1 MYNKQKA
8 AFSIF
13 FKKNVKWRDYAAL
26 LSDKYQADAPPDIRK
41 DKNMGERIELLP
53 GVFLSG
59 RQTERFKTACLS
71 LSMIRPLRREEA
83 AMNALLPAVLMRG
96 TRKYPTLRDISAFLD
111 EQYGASVGT
120 LVRKNGEIQTT
131 GFYLSFLE
139 DRFSPGGEEILDP
152 MIDFL
157 RQLLLEPVLQEGV
170 FPQKFVEG
178 EKWNLVN
185 AIESALNDKRAYA
198 SEKMLALLCGEDG
211 YGVPRLG
218 TVEDVEAITPQ
229 SLYEHYQS
237 LLKTSRVELFYC
249 GGKDLR
255 TVGAKLKA
263 ALAPLGTKS
272 PVRVSSAAFQP
283 TKESRYGEETMEVS
297 QGKLSMGFSTGCTA
311 RDPGFPALMVLNAC
325 YGAGMTSKLFQ
336 NVRERLS
343 LCYYASSGI
352 HGAKGLMTVSSGIDP
367 KNFETAKAE
376 ILAQL
381 DACRRGEITAEE
393 LENGK
398 KAILTSLETI
408 PDSPGRMED
417 YTMYSMLSGQN
428 MEIEEY
434 AKAVQA
440 VTVEQAVEAA
450 KKIRLE
456 AVFFLKGVRA

>member
-1 MYNKQKA
+1 M
-8 AFSIF
+8 
-13 FKKNVKWRDYAAL
+13 V
-26 LSDKYQADAPPDIRK
+26 
-41 DKNMGERIELLP
+41 ERIELLP
-53 GVFLSG
+53 GVFLGG

-71 LSMIRPLRREEA
+71 FSIIRPLRREEA

-96 TRKYPTLRDISAFLD
+96 TKKYPNLQDISAFLD

-139 DRFSPGGEEILDP
+139 DRFSPEGEGILEP

-157 RQLLLEPVLQEGV
+157 RQLLLEPVLENGC
-170 FPQKFVEG
+170 FSREFVEG

-185 AIESALNDKRAYA
+185 AIESALNDKRTYA
-198 SEKMLALLCGEDG
+198 SEKMLSLLCGEDG

-218 TVEDVEAITPQ
+218 TVEDVETITAQ
-229 SLYEHYQS
+229 SLYAHYQN

-249 GGKDLR
+249 GGEDLQR
-255 TVGAKLKA
+255 VADKLKL

-272 PVRVSSAAFQP
+272 PVQVSTAPFQSE
-283 TKESRYGEETMEVS
+283 KEPRYGEETMEVS

-325 YGAGMTSKLFQ
+325 YGAGMTSKLFL

-343 LCYYASSGI
+343 LCYYASSII
-352 HGAKGLMTVSSGIDP
+352 HGAKGLMTVSSGI
-367 KNFETAKAE
+367 ETANYEVAKAE

-398 KAILTSLETI
+398 KAILTSLQTI

-417 YTMYSMLSGQN
+417 YSMYSMLSGQN

-434 AKAVQA
+434 AKAVQS
-440 VTVEQAVEAA
+440 VTVEQAAEAA
-450 KKIRLE
+450 RKIRLE
-456 AVFFLKGVRA
+456 AVFFLKGVQA